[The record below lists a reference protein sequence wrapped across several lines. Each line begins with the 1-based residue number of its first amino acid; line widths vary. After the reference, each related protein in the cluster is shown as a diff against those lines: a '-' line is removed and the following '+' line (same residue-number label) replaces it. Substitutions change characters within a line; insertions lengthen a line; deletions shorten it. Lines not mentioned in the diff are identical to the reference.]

1 MRRHPQ
7 AGESPVNRRGQWR
20 QIFLRW
26 RVYKAARKSPY
37 VEEVAQ
43 MTDEQKYSHI
53 TTEREKASVPV
64 SEKYM
69 LTIKE
74 AAEYFSIG
82 TKKMRR
88 LAEDNLGSFAVY
100 SGNRYLIIRTKF
112 EKFVDESSAI

>member
-1 MRRHPQ
+1 M
-7 AGESPVNRRGQWR
+7 
-20 QIFLRW
+20 RW